1 MKKTFPVNIN
11 GKIYYID
18 EDAYNLLQD
27 YLSQLRVTFPGQ
39 EGMEIVADIESRISE
54 LFDERMASG
63 VNVIVIEDVSLVIE
77 TMGRPEEISGEA
89 DFNSPNQECDSSAHY
104 HNDDGENHHQS
115 RQEACPPPPP
125 THKKLYRDIRHKVFG
140 GVVAGL
146 AQYLG
151 WDATVMRILLVI
163 IAFFPT
169 PFISVSAWGC
179 VVVYLIA
186 WMVIP
191 AAVTPRQILEMQGQ
205 PVNIDTVG
213 QTVINNSV
221 PPVAPVP
228 GNNPGG
234 FSSFLN
240 TLLSVVAKCVVAV
253 IGFFAGCT
261 ALTLGL
267 LIIVI
272 LAQLGIFHFEGSFGL
287 LEHFNIN
294 PEMPYMRAWAVE
306 CVFMSVFIPSLI
318 ICRAAVGYL
327 FNLKGI
333 STPVLITAVVFEII
347 FIAAATIFYNLDT
360 TDTHSYAMSV
370 LTTMLPTAILPP
382 VIS

>member
-18 EDAYNLLQD
+18 EDAYRLLQD
-27 YLSQLRVTFPGQ
+27 YLSQLRATFPGQ

-63 VNVIVIEDVSLVIE
+63 VNVIVIEDVNMVIE
-77 TMGRPEEISGEA
+77 TMGRPEELSDEA
-89 DFNSPNQECDSSAHY
+89 DFNNPE
-104 HNDDGENHHQS
+104 
-115 RQEACPPPPP
+115 QEATKCDEPDRQTHSAGCPPPPP
-125 THKKLYRDIRHKVFG
+125 VHKKLYRDIRHKVFG

-228 GNNPGG
+228 GENPGG

-240 TLLSVVAKCVVAV
+240 TLLSVMAKCVVAV
-253 IGFFAGCT
+253 LGFFAGCT
-261 ALTLGL
+261 ALTLGF
-267 LIIVI
+267 LIIVL
-272 LAQLGIFHFEGSFGL
+272 LAQLGIFHFEGSIGL
-287 LEHFNIN
+287 LDTFNIN
-294 PEMPYMRAWAVE
+294 PEMPYMRAWALE
-306 CVFMSVFIPSLI
+306 CVFMSIFIPSLV

-333 STPVLITAVVFEII
+333 STPVLITALVFEVI
-347 FIAAATIFYNLDT
+347 FIAAATIFYNLDS
-360 TDTHSYAMSV
+360 TDASCYAMSMISTSL
-370 LTTMLPTAILPP
+370 LTES
-382 VIS
+382 V

>member
-18 EDAYNLLQD
+18 EDAYRLLQD
-27 YLSQLRVTFPGQ
+27 YLSQLRATFPGQ
-39 EGMEIVADIESRISE
+39 EGKEIVADIESRISE

-63 VNVIVIEDVSLVIE
+63 VNVIVIEDVNMVIE
-77 TMGRPEEISGEA
+77 TMGRPEELSDEA
-89 DFNSPNQECDSSAHY
+89 DFNSPDQEPTNCY
-104 HNDDGENHHQS
+104 NEN
-115 RQEACPPPPP
+115 RQNHATICPPPPP
-125 THKKLYRDIRHKVFG
+125 VHKKLYRDIRHKVFG

-151 WDATVMRILLVI
+151 WDATMMRILLVI

-179 VVVYLIA
+179 VVIYLIA

-191 AAVTPRQILEMQGQ
+191 AATTPRQILEMQGQ

-228 GNNPGG
+228 GENPGG

-240 TLLSVVAKCVVAV
+240 TLLSIVAKCIVALF
-253 IGFFAGCT
+253 GFCAGCT
-261 ALTLGL
+261 ALTVGFLT
-267 LIIVI
+267 IVL
-272 LAQLGIFHFEGSFGL
+272 LAQLGIFHFEGSIGL
-287 LEHFNIN
+287 LDAFNIN
-294 PEMPYMRAWAVE
+294 PEIPYMRAWALV
-306 CVFMSVFIPSLI
+306 CVFMSIFIPALA
-318 ICRAAVGYL
+318 ICRAAIGYL

-333 STPVLITAVVFEII
+333 STPILITAVVLEVI
-347 FIAAATIFYNLDT
+347 FIAAATIFYNLDS
-360 TDTHSYAMSV
+360 TDASNYAMSIATTV
-370 LTTMLPTAILPP
+370 LPSTILPP